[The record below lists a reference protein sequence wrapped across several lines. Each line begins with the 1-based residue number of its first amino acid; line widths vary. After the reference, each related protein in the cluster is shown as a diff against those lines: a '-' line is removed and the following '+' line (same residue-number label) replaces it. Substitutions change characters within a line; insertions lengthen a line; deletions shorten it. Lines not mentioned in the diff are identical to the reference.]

1 MTLER
6 FLISLFD
13 WLAIAA
19 VFLLFLHRTE
29 PSDGGG
35 RLAAAHKLQRFTTI
49 QCTLDAEHSNSFPH
63 AVPHMNGESK
73 APYVGGLGTLISLVS
88 LIILFICDINYF

>member
-19 VFLLFLHRTE
+19 EFLLFLHRTE

-63 AVPHMNGESK
+63 AVPPYEGREES
-73 APYVGGLGTLISLVS
+73 PICGGTLISLIS
-88 LIILFICDINYF
+88 LFYFFAIF